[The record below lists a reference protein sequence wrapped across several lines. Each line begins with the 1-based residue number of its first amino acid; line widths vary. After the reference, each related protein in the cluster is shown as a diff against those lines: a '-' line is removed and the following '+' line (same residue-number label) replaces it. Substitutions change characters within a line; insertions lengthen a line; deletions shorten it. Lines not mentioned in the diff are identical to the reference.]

1 MSRTTPF
8 DLKALAA
15 LKSRP
20 KRFDYRDPT
29 TPGLVLTVTPA
40 GSKVFYWVRRVRSKV
55 ERVRIA
61 PLEDVQAVE
70 DVRQV
75 GRGSRG
81 ETPRREVGDEGR
93 RVVDDVP

>member
-29 TPGLVLTVTPA
+29 TPGLVLPDPGRLEGVLLGAP
-40 GSKVFYWVRRVRSKV
+40 GSLEGGARSH
-55 ERVRIA
+55 RS
-61 PLEDVQAVE
+61 
-70 DVRQV
+70 
-75 GRGSRG
+75 SRG
-81 ETPRREVGDEGR
+81 RAGR
-93 RVVDDVP
+93 